1 MHGPLITARHRL
13 RSSLPAGRDAVAGLL
28 AFTAIFPLA
37 LFDGGYFPTA
47 WGVPALVGLWIAA
60 IALTVAPAPLHGR
73 EAVALATLA
82 ALLGWSALSFLW
94 TTDRAQTILELERL
108 AIYVAALAAL
118 LLVARRESVSW
129 LLGGAA
135 TAIVVTCLVGLA
147 GRLFQDVF
155 GRPEARIHD
164 PAALYDP
171 VGYSNAL
178 GDLSAIGVFLLAGF
192 LTHARRPV
200 ARALAAAASV
210 ILLAALAL
218 SLSRGA
224 WLAFGVGILVALCLA
239 PRRTALLGRLVAV
252 ALPGA
257 VVVAL
262 CLRSEA
268 LLTRR
273 SSEASAVREGHRL
286 ALAIAAL
293 AVGAAILATV
303 GPALASRLRATA
315 PVGRAAFGIGLLAAL
330 LLATV
335 AVWAGGTSPPTE
347 RGGSTARDSPRILP
361 TERFF
366 SVSAGRRDRFWQAA
380 WDDFEAHPLVG
391 SGSGTFGRYWLEH
404 RPVGKFVRDAHSLY
418 LETLA
423 ELGIVGLALLVAA
436 LAAPVAS
443 AVSVRDEALVP
454 AALGAYSVYLVHAG
468 VDWLWEM
475 PVPTT
480 AALVCGAALLV
491 AGRPGVSK
499 PLARPV
505 RIAGVGAALA
515 LSGLAFV
522 GLIGNS
528 AIAASE
534 QSLIA
539 GDPQRAEAQARRAT
553 TWLPWAPE
561 PWLLLARS
569 QLARGEQAAARRS
582 LDRALQLDPG
592 NWLLWYERGLAA
604 TGPERRRYFVSAA
617 RLNPRDMRRLVGPA
631 ELAPTSTR

>member
-1 MHGPLITARHRL
+1 VDGPLITARHRL
-13 RSSLPAGRDAVAGLL
+13 RSSLPAGRDAAAGLL

-60 IALTVAPAPLHGR
+60 IALTVAPGPLHGR
-73 EAVALATLA
+73 EVVALA
-82 ALLGWSALSFLW
+82 ALTAFLGWSALSFLW

-135 TAIVVTCLVGLA
+135 TAIVVTCVVGLA

-155 GRPEARIHD
+155 GRPEPRIHD

-178 GDLSAIGVFLLAGF
+178 GDLSAIGVLLLAGF
-192 LTHARRPV
+192 LIHARRPA

-210 ILLAALAL
+210 VLLAALAL

-224 WLAFGVGILVALCLA
+224 WLALGVGVLAALCLA
-239 PRRTALLGRLVAV
+239 PRRTALLGRLVAI

-257 VVVAL
+257 AVVAL

-293 AVGAAILATV
+293 AVGAAMLAAA

-315 PVGRAAFGIGLLAAL
+315 PVGRAALGIGLLLAAL

-335 AVWAGGTSPPTE
+335 AVWAGGTSAPAE
-347 RGGSTARDSPRILP
+347 RGGSTARASPRTLP

-366 SVSAGRRDRFWQAA
+366 SVSVGRRDRFWQVA
-380 WDDFEAHPLVG
+380 WEDFEAHPVVG

-404 RPVGKFVRDAHSLY
+404 RPVGRFIRDAHNLY

-423 ELGIVGLALLVAA
+423 ELGIVGLALLVVA

-443 AVSVRDEALVP
+443 AVTVRNEALVP

-505 RIAGVGAALA
+505 RIASVGLAVA
-515 LSGLAFV
+515 LSALAFV

-534 QSLIA
+534 QSFIA
-539 GDPQRAEAQARRAT
+539 GDPQRAEGQARRAT
-553 TWLPWAPE
+553 TWLPWSPE

-569 QLARGEQAAARRS
+569 QLARGEQVAARQS

-604 TGPERRRYFVSAA
+604 TGPERRRYFANAA
-617 RLNPRDMRRLVGPA
+617 RLNPRDMRRLVGPG
-631 ELAPTSTR
+631 